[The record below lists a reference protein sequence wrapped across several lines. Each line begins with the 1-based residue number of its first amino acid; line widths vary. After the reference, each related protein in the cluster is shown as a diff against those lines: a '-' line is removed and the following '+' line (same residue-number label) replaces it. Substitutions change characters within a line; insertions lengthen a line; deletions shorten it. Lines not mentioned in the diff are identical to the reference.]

1 VRLAETTGSDR
12 LIILWRRQ
20 TVAAPLR
27 FLDDARREA
36 NKATPGATPR
46 RQGARDSPARPV
58 VAGHAAGRPAVTA
71 PREIA

>member
-36 NKATPGATPR
+36 TKAGS
-46 RQGARDSPARPV
+46 AR
-58 VAGHAAGRPAVTA
+58 
-71 PREIA
+71 